1 MMKTATGD
9 TPVIDLMNIGKK
21 IAARLNE
28 VDVYTKND
36 LEKIGAVTAHQR
48 IKAVYP
54 GETLAVCYY
63 LYSFEGAILGMHW
76 NDLPEQRK
84 AELKNAIQE

>member
-1 MMKTATGD
+1 MMKTAAGD

-36 LEKIGAVTAHQR
+36 LQKIGAVTAHQR

-54 GETLAVCYY
+54 GET
-63 LYSFEGAILGMHW
+63 HW